1 MNHETTYDAVFDAQ
15 RHFRSVLDSMSRPGK
30 VNRLSGAALSP
41 PAPFL
46 ASSAAVAFALLNADA
61 SFHLEAFNEA
71 ASAYLLAH
79 THSRPAPVGNAE
91 FIFLPGTA
99 GPEAILA
106 ARTGVPA
113 YPEGGSTVVIQVAQ
127 IGKSSSVGGL
137 QLTLEGPGVES
148 REIVFVTGLRP
159 ELLSAL
165 KEKNREFPLGVDA
178 IFTTPQDSVFCLPR
192 TTRVTWH
199 SL

>member
-1 MNHETTYDAVFDAQ
+1 MNRETTYDSVFDAQ

-30 VNRLSGAALSP
+30 VNRLSGPVLSP

-61 SFHLEAFNEA
+61 SFHLAGFSDA
-71 ASAYLLAH
+71 ASAYVLAH
-79 THSRPAPVGNAE
+79 THSRPAPVESAD
-91 FIFLPGTA
+91 FIFLQGSA
-99 GPEAILA
+99 GPEAIHVA
-106 ARTGVPA
+106 KTGVPA
-113 YPEGGSTVVIQVAQ
+113 YPEGGSTVVIQVDQ
-127 IGKSSSVGGL
+127 VGKSSSVGGL
-137 QLTLEGPGVES
+137 QLTLEGPGIEA

-159 ELLSAL
+159 ELLAAL

-178 IFTTPQDSVFCLPR
+178 IFTTPHDSVFCLPR

-199 SL
+199 SV